1 MNIIFTFEFISF
13 NYPDYFIK
21 FTIDIKEIILYILA
35 LQLSKQIFLIQ
46 IHWFVGN
53 DCFMEATISVKY
65 WKQSCSNAGT
75 RNGLLQL
82 PQLIFTFSK
91 HIFLIK

>member
-21 FTIDIKEIILYILA
+21 FTTDIKEIILYILA

-46 IHWFVGN
+46 IHWFVGI
-53 DCFMEATISVKY
+53 AS
-65 WKQSCSNAGT
+65 WK
-75 RNGLLQL
+75 L
-82 PQLIFTFSK
+82 P
-91 HIFLIK
+91 FLSSIGNKAAVMLVLEMDYYNYHN